1 MKLIKLFTDWFYFNN
16 ESIEV
21 EKNTITDD
29 IIKINYV
36 INSVKSQSQ
45 YESCRRYIN
54 LLPNKYYY
62 DGETISPSKRDR
74 TLALY
79 LMSKDAC
86 KKLSETLDK
95 HYEKILHQMGECSCS
110 NCTSSDYIDLSE
122 SMVAVL
128 PV

>member
-54 LLPNKYYY
+54 LLPKKYYY
-62 DGETISPSKRDR
+62 NGETISPSKRDR
-74 TLALY
+74 TLSMY
-79 LMSKDAC
+79 LISLDAC
-86 KKLSETLDK
+86 KKLTETLDL
-95 HYEKILHQMGECSCS
+95 HYEKILHQMGKCSCS
-110 NCTSSDYIDLSE
+110 NCTSSNYINLS
-122 SMVAVL
+122 
-128 PV
+128 

>member
-36 INSVKSQSQ
+36 INSVESQSQ

-54 LLPNKYYY
+54 TLPKKYYY
-62 DGETISPSKRDR
+62 NGETISPSKRDR
-74 TLALY
+74 TLSMY
-79 LMSKDAC
+79 LISLDAC
-86 KKLSETLDK
+86 KKLTETLDL
-95 HYEKILHQMGECSCS
+95 HYEKILHQIGKCSCS
-110 NCTSSDYIDLSE
+110 NCTSSNYIDLS
-122 SMVAVL
+122 
-128 PV
+128 